1 MEPKEIIG
9 KCWDYEFDYYDEYEK
24 KISYIS
30 YSDEI
35 AIDLSLETDNISIYR
50 FFPFYADSYD
60 DDGENAYSHLMQEA
74 YGMDCNALL
83 AMCQSYAKIKRGL
96 FIFISDRDVDVNV
109 KQMSDNGTYKKWGN
123 GVYSFVLP
131 VPEIRKRELVNTIII
146 RWKSSMAYSITKG
159 RTEYLK
165 NLELSVR
172 TADRRFSET
181 VHLQDL
187 ITKRLPQML

>member
-60 DDGENAYSHLMQEA
+60 DDGEMR
-74 YGMDCNALL
+74 
-83 AMCQSYAKIKRGL
+83 I
-96 FIFISDRDVDVNV
+96 
-109 KQMSDNGTYKKWGN
+109 
-123 GVYSFVLP
+123 
-131 VPEIRKRELVNTIII
+131 
-146 RWKSSMAYSITKG
+146 
-159 RTEYLK
+159 
-165 NLELSVR
+165 
-172 TADRRFSET
+172 
-181 VHLQDL
+181 L
-187 ITKRLPQML
+187 I